1 MSDNPRPF
9 EGVRILDFTQV
20 LAGPFASYQL
30 ALLGAQ
36 VVKVERREGED
47 MRRTPLSREWAERNQ
62 SPSYQAVNGN
72 KRSLTLDLQKPEAQA
87 IIRRLV
93 PTVDVVMENFR
104 PGVMDRLGLGAAA
117 LLELNPRLIVCS
129 VSGFGQTG
137 PFRTEAGYDGR
148 IQATSGIMAMT
159 GHPGGDPIRAGFAVC
174 DTLSGMT
181 AAFAVASALF
191 QRTHTGRGQVIDVS
205 MLEST
210 IAFLAPQVADW
221 TVAGHRQVPWG
232 NQAISRRATANLFR
246 CGSDGHLLLACNTEK
261 QYRALMT
268 AIGRADA
275 LEDSRFADWFLRTEN
290 KDALRAVIEE
300 ALAGAEPEEWEKR
313 LNAAGAPCAR
323 VRRVDEAVEH
333 DQVRARAGG
342 VMQSVETPWG
352 PLDFATTGFR
362 LAHGDAKLERMA
374 PEIGADT
381 EAVLAEA
388 GYAADEIARFKA
400 EAVI

>member
-1 MSDNPRPF
+1 MSESPRPF

-36 VVKVERREGED
+36 VIKVERREGED

-62 SPSYQAVNGN
+62 APSYQAVNGG
-72 KRSLTLDLQKPEAQA
+72 KRSLTLDLQKPAAQA
-87 IIRRLV
+87 IIRKLV
-93 PTVDVVMENFR
+93 GQVDVVMENFR
-104 PGVMDRLGLGAAA
+104 PGVMDRLGLGSKA
-117 LLELNPRLIVCS
+117 LLEINPKLIFCS

-137 PFRTEAGYDGR
+137 PFRAEAGYDGR

-159 GHPGGDPIRAGFAVC
+159 GHPGAEPIRAGFAVC

-181 AAFAVASALF
+181 AAFAVSSALF

-205 MLEST
+205 MLEAT
-210 IAFLAPQVADW
+210 LAFLAPQVADW
-221 TVAGHRQVPWG
+221 TVAGHKQVPWG

-246 CGSDGHLLLACNTEK
+246 CGSGHQLLACNTEK
-261 QYRALMT
+261 QYRCLMT

-275 LEDSRFADWFLRTEN
+275 LDDPLLADWFLRTEN
-290 KDALRAVIEE
+290 KDHLRAIIEA
-300 ALAGAEPEEWEKR
+300 ALSKAEPEAWEAT

-323 VRRVDEAVEH
+323 VRRVDEALAHE
-333 DQVRARAGG
+333 QVAARPGL
-342 VMQSVETPWG
+342 MQSVETPWG
-352 PLDFATTGFR
+352 ALQFATTGFR
-362 LAHGDAKLERMA
+362 LAHGDARLEHMA

-381 EAVLAEA
+381 AAVLAEA
-388 GYAADEIARFKA
+388 GYDAAEIARFKA
-400 EAVI
+400 DEVI

>member
-1 MSDNPRPF
+1 
-9 EGVRILDFTQV
+9 VRILDFTQV

-30 ALLGAQ
+30 ALLGAE
-36 VVKVERREGED
+36 VIKVERREGED
-47 MRRTPLSREWAERNQ
+47 MRRTPLSREWADRNQ
-62 SPSYQAVNGN
+62 APSYQAVNGN
-72 KRSLTLDLQKPEAQA
+72 KRSLTLDLQTPGAQA

-117 LLELNPRLIVCS
+117 LQALNPKLIVCS

-159 GHPGGDPIRAGFAVC
+159 GHPGGDPLRAGFAIC

-191 QRTHTGRGQVIDVS
+191 QRTQTGRGQVIDVS

-221 TVAGHRQVPWG
+221 TVANHRQVPWG
-232 NQAISRRATANLFR
+232 NQAISRRATANLFKA
-246 CGSDGHLLLACNTEK
+246 GKDGHLLLACNTEK

-275 LEDSRFADWFLRTEN
+275 LDDPRFADWFLRTEN
-290 KDALRAVIEE
+290 RDALRALIEA
-300 ALAGAEPEEWEKR
+300 ALAGAEPEEWEKT

-333 DQVRARAGG
+333 EQVRARAGG

-352 PLDFATTGFR
+352 KLDFATTGFR

-374 PEIGADT
+374 PAIGADT
-381 EAVLAEA
+381 DTVLAEA
-388 GYAADEIARFKA
+388 GYTAEEIARFRT
-400 EAVI
+400 EAVV